1 METIKTNI
9 CKECVTNVPNVTLSK
24 ATQELLF
31 CMAQLSDIYTSVYNI
46 ITGLYVAGEDML
58 SNFEDRHYEL
68 DGELRNLLDD
78 VMHMNLLESKFKEM

>member
-58 SNFEDRHYEL
+58 SNFKDRHYEL

-78 VMHMNLLESKFKEM
+78 VMHMNLLESEFKEM

>member
-9 CKECVTNVPNVTLSK
+9 CKEYVTNVPNVTLSK

-31 CMAQLSDIYTSVYNI
+31 CMAQLNDIYTSVYNI

-58 SNFEDRHYEL
+58 FNFEDRHYEL
-68 DGELRNLLDD
+68 DRELRNLLDD